1 MVRLC
6 VNRSDP
12 ATCSRSMREAKS
24 SMVPRFETFRS
35 HCLLGRWAPALASPS
50 PSAADMQTAEQR
62 SSKQIIQMAVMSFS
76 KKYGE

>member
-1 MVRLC
+1 
-6 VNRSDP
+6 
-12 ATCSRSMREAKS
+12 
-24 SMVPRFETFRS
+24 MVPRFETFRS

-76 KKYGE
+76 KKNGE